1 MVGFWLRQLLG
12 VKVDRCPRSRTPN
25 GPWRGLYSGVV
36 LAGIGVG
43 MVVGQGVAGASP
55 SDASEP
61 SSASQSAETADPGP
75 SAAPQAAATQSADP
89 QEAPDLDAEPDI
101 ADEADD
107 TAEADNAV
115 EADEP
120 DEAVDADQ
128 AEGTAGTDEEP
139 SAQSRTRTAETP
151 PAADDVADDVA
162 DAAEPAQAVAS
173 VASVESAGP
182 AHSALATDIRI
193 SAESVAPAPALALR
207 TLVSARPVTVQTMV
221 ADVLTWVGLRPQ
233 VDDVPGPPT
242 PVSALVQSLWLAV
255 RQAQY
260 TWNNQRPTAAATTSG
275 PGLDGVVTGNLNAV
289 DYDDTLLT
297 YTLIGGPAY
306 GRVVMDVSGGFIY
319 TPGAAAAGRADKF
332 TVRIDDTSGNPFHVH
347 GLLGLLGVTRPTEVT
362 VVIAASSPVWQSVPS
377 ALAISELASRD
388 GVEVTPGRNGAV
400 GVIDGRF
407 TDQLVVNADDAAA
420 VLNSLA
426 FALGAATG
434 FADPSAI
441 TATSVGKGADAEHFY
456 RYTERIGGVT
466 VLGSEVVLVTNAAGE
481 VTSVF
486 NYYRGLGEGF
496 DVTPGAA
503 VDEDAEVR
511 SIAGNAY
518 LGPDADPRAIENFLA
533 ATIFTKELV
542 VYTRD
547 DATSD
552 LAWRVVVVLPDT
564 GEMSPS
570 GVTYLIDADGATA
583 GEVILATS
591 SAHAATAISSGKD
604 WLGESRVM
612 TIETRTVFWFRSY
625 QLIDA
630 PRNIKTYKTSYSLFG
645 LGGPS
650 LPGTVVKRGFFGWDA
665 AAVSAHANMA
675 QVYDYFQGVLGRTS
689 FDDGGALISVSI
701 RFNPRTSTAGYA
713 NAFWDPSRQLFA
725 FGDVGYFQASVDVV
739 AHEFAHAV
747 VSYVVGDGGSVLD
760 HGESG
765 ALNEAY
771 SDIFG
776 VLVEGKA
783 GDGRWLIA
791 EDSDYGVI
799 RNLADPGSVRTAY
812 GPYRDRVSDMYLG
825 EGDDRGEHVNST
837 VFSHAAYLMMTDAA
851 TAGVSD
857 QTWAKVFYHSLGRL
871 STTAKFVDGRAAVLS
886 SAGAQGLTAT
896 QLAAIARAFDAV
908 EIYGAATSSLI
919 AV

>member
-1 MVGFWLRQLLG
+1 MLATSMLG

-25 GPWRGLYSGVV
+25 GSWRGLYSGVV

-43 MVVGQGVAGASP
+43 MVVGQGVAVASP
-55 SDASEP
+55 SETSEP
-61 SSASQSAETADPGP
+61 SSSSQSGETADAGP
-75 SAAPQAAATQSADP
+75 STASQASTAADADP
-89 QEAPDLDAEPDI
+89 EPKADAEPDPEPDAEPDLADV
-101 ADEADD
+101 ADEAE
-107 TAEADNAV
+107 EADDIEVA
-115 EADEP
+115 AS
-120 DEAVDADQ
+120 
-128 AEGTAGTDEEP
+128 TDEDP
-139 SAQSRTRTAETP
+139 TRQSRTRTEEAP
-151 PAADDVADDVA
+151 SDAADAVAADAAADDGEP
-162 DAAEPAQAVAS
+162 AEPALATS
-173 VASVESAGP
+173 VADTPEP
-182 AHSALATDIRI
+182 ADPVVAAVPDPALPDVAT
-193 SAESVAPAPALALR
+193 APAAALR
-207 TLVSARPVTVQTMV
+207 TLVSARPVTVQSMV
-221 ADVLTWVGLRPQ
+221 TDVLTWVGLRPQ
-233 VDDVPGPPT
+233 GDDGPTPPT

-255 RQAQY
+255 RQTQY
-260 TWNNQRPTAAATTSG
+260 TWNNQRPTADATTSG

-289 DYDDTLLT
+289 DYDDAALT
-297 YTLIGGPAY
+297 YTLTGGPAY
-306 GRVVMDVSGGFIY
+306 GRVAIDASGGFTY

-347 GLLGLLGVTRPTEVT
+347 GLLGLLGITRPTEVT
-362 VVIAASSPVWQSVPS
+362 VVIAASSPVRKSVPS
-377 ALAISELASRD
+377 GLAMGELTSRD

-407 TDQLVVNADDAAA
+407 TDQLVVNPDDAAA

-426 FALGAATG
+426 FALGAAAG

-441 TATSVGKGADAEHFY
+441 TASSVGEGADAEHFY
-456 RYTERIGGVT
+456 RYTEKIGGVP
-466 VLGSEVVLVTNAAGE
+466 VLGSEVILVTNAAGE

-496 DVTPGAA
+496 DITPGAA

-511 SIAGNAY
+511 LIAGTAY
-518 LGPDADPRAIENFLA
+518 LGPDVDSRMLESFLS
-533 ATIFTKELV
+533 TSTFTRELV
-542 VYTRD
+542 VYTHD

-552 LAWRVVVVLPDT
+552 LAWRVTVVVPDT

-570 GVTYLIDADGATA
+570 GATYLIDADGASA
-583 GEVILATS
+583 GDVILGTSNAQAATS
-591 SAHAATAISSGKD
+591 ISIAKD

-612 TIETRTVFWFRSY
+612 TIDTRTVLWFRTY

-645 LGGPS
+645 LGSPT

-675 QVYDYFQGVLGRTS
+675 VVYDYFQDVLGRTS
-689 FDDGGALISVSI
+689 FDDDGALVSVSI
-701 RFNPRTSTAGYA
+701 RYNPRISTGGYL
-713 NAFWDPSRQLFA
+713 NAFWDPNRQLFA
-725 FGDVGYFQASVDVV
+725 FGDAGYLQASVDVV
-739 AHEFAHAV
+739 AHEFVHAV

-760 HGESG
+760 YGESG

-771 SDIFG
+771 GDILG
-776 VLVEGKA
+776 ALVEGKT
-783 GDGRWLIA
+783 GDGRWLIG
-791 EDSDYGVI
+791 EDSDHGVV
-799 RNLADPGSVRTAY
+799 RNLADPGSIRTAY
-812 GPYRDRVSDMYLG
+812 GPYRERVSDMYSG

-871 STTAKFVDGRAAVLS
+871 GTSAKFVDGRAAVLS
-886 SAGAQGLTAT
+886 SAGEQGLTAA
-896 QLAAIARAFDAV
+896 QLAAIARAFDTV
-908 EIYGAATSSLI
+908 EIYGAAPSSVI